1 MIEAP
6 GCSIQLHRDGD
17 AGSDTCDETKEKAKA
32 KGVSNSENEGIR
44 YRPRKEQPQR
54 TVLSTQNVVR

>member
-6 GCSIQLHRDGD
+6 GCSIQFHRDGD

-32 KGVSNSENEGIR
+32 NSVSNSENEGIR
-44 YRPRKEQPQR
+44 YRPRKEPQR
-54 TVLSTQNVVR
+54 TVLSTQDVVS